1 MHKTKGVAMKY
12 FLTTLLTL
20 LVSTSV
26 FAAPEDIQTDK
37 QLHFGVSMGLSAM
50 TYQTMDAY
58 GFSKTKSTLGSLGV
72 ALTAGLAKEISD
84 SQDPNNRFDNNDM
97 AYNVLGAVTGTFL
110 HWTF

>member
-1 MHKTKGVAMKY
+1 MKY
-12 FLTTLLTL
+12 LMTIALIMCAGSFAQ
-20 LVSTSV
+20 
-26 FAAPEDIQTDK
+26 AAPEDVETDK

-58 GFSKTKSTLGSLGV
+58 GFSKTKSTLGSLGL

-84 SQDPNNRFDNNDM
+84 AQQPNNRFDKNDM
-97 AYNVLGAVTGTFL
+97 AYNLLGAMTGTFL

>member
-1 MHKTKGVAMKY
+1 MKHL
-12 FLTTLLTL
+12 FTTTLIICACSLAQ
-20 LVSTSV
+20 
-26 FAAPEDIQTDK
+26 AAPEDVETDK

-58 GFSKTKSTLGSLGV
+58 GYSKTKSTLGSLGV

-84 SQDPNNRFDNNDM
+84 SQQPNNRFDKNDM
-97 AYNVLGAVTGTFL
+97 AYNLMGAMTGTFL

>member
-1 MHKTKGVAMKY
+1 MKY
-12 FLTTLLTL
+12 LLISL
-20 LVSTSV
+20 LFVCAGSWSY
-26 FAAPEDIQTDK
+26 AAPGDVETDK

-58 GFSKTKSTLGSLGV
+58 GFSKTKSTLGSLGL

-84 SQDPNNRFDNNDM
+84 SQQPNNRFDKNDM
-97 AYNVLGAVTGTFL
+97 AYNLMGAVTGTFL

>member
-1 MHKTKGVAMKY
+1 MKHF
-12 FLTTLLTL
+12 FLTIFTLI
-20 LVSTSV
+20 VWNSA

-50 TYQTMDAY
+50 TYQTMDTY

-84 SQDPNNRFDNNDM
+84 AQDPNNRFDKNDM
-97 AYNVLGAVTGTFL
+97 AYNLLGAVTGTFL

>member
-1 MHKTKGVAMKY
+1 MKHL
-12 FLTTLLTL
+12 FLSLF
-20 LVSTSV
+20 VIFAFHFSY
-26 FAAPEDIQTDK
+26 AAPEDVETDK
-37 QLHFGVSMGLSAM
+37 QLHFGVSMGISAA

-84 SQDPNNRFDNNDM
+84 SQQPDNRFDKNDM
-97 AYNVLGAVTGTFL
+97 AYNLMGAITGTFL